1 MNTMQKGFTLIELM
15 IVVAIIGILASFAIP
30 AYQDYIAKT
39 QVSELVGLANGL
51 KTDIADSLQKSEC
64 TALKTGDEATGKYG
78 TISIT
83 PKSGTAPTSGGATPT
98 SPTGCTITA
107 TVASA
112 GTSSKVAGATLIM
125 DVLNNGTLKQA
136 TDGGTIAAKYV
147 PTALK

>member
-1 MNTMQKGFTLIELM
+1 QKGFTLIELM

-39 QVSELVGLANGL
+39 QVSELVGLADGL

-64 TALKTGDEATGKYG
+64 TSLTSGDEATGKYG
-78 TISIT
+78 TISIL
-83 PKSGTAPTSGGATPT
+83 PKSGAAPTSGGATPT
-98 SPTGCTITA
+98 SITGCTITA

-112 GTSSKVAGATLIM
+112 GTSSKVATKTLVM

-136 TDGGTIAAKYV
+136 SAGGTIDAKYV